1 MKKIKQKE
9 DAPKLIIS
17 DLHKYFGAKKV
28 LDGVDLKVYNNESL
42 VIFGGSGSGK
52 SVLIK
57 AIVGLVASDSGRID
71 FDGSDI
77 TNLSNDSRDHLMSR
91 FGFLFQGGALF
102 DSLSVWENIA
112 FYLLHNRYISRRA
125 ARELSERKLYEVGL
139 TAEVMDLYPSELS
152 GGMQKRVALARAIAN
167 DPEVVFFD
175 EPTTGLDPIM
185 SNVIN
190 NLIQKIRI
198 DLKATTITITHD
210 INSATQIGTRAAML
224 YNGKIIWN
232 GKIDEIYK
240 SNDPIFDQFINGK
253 IKGPIPIGSK

>member
-1 MKKIKQKE
+1 MKKASQKE
-9 DAPKLIIS
+9 VFPKLIIS
-17 DLHKYFGAKKV
+17 DLHKYFGNKKV
-28 LDGVDLKVYNNESL
+28 LDGVNLDVYNNESL

-57 AIVGLVASDSGRID
+57 AIVGLVSADSGKVE

-77 TNLSNDSRDHLMSR
+77 THLSRHSRDHLMSR

-102 DSLSVWENIA
+102 DSLTVWENIA

-125 ARELSERKLYEVGL
+125 ARELSERKLNEVGL
-139 TAEVMDLYPSELS
+139 APDVMDLYPSELS

-167 DPEVVFFD
+167 DPEVIFFD

-185 SNVIN
+185 ANVIN
-190 NLIQKIRI
+190 NLIQKVRT

-210 INSATQIGTRAAML
+210 IESAKQIGTRAAML
-224 YNGKIIWN
+224 YKGQIIWN
-232 GKIDEIYK
+232 GKITEIYNSK
-240 SNDPIFDQFINGK
+240 NPIFDQFINGK
-253 IKGPIPIGSK
+253 IKGPISVGDK